1 MISFPLIN
9 LNYWSQRLEI
19 FCKAFWPT
27 MPTSIR
33 FDQNMGNIS
42 WKFLDRFFFISEC
55 VSYQSFKILEIL
67 GSTLE
72 DVKLNFNSYFDYF
85 SNFQCAMMKKKL
97 QHIKST
103 KEKWEGALGWNS
115 KALLAQ
121 ERFVCFQILIHVR
134 DSGASILWLRKES
147 FSAATLLFIKTFKL
161 ALTRKSLSLKVANCA
176 GFEFESEKIYLIFDK
191 IFWDQVWS
199 T

>member
-1 MISFPLIN
+1 MD
-9 LNYWSQRLEI
+9 W
-19 FCKAFWPT
+19 
-27 MPTSIR
+27 
-33 FDQNMGNIS
+33 
-42 WKFLDRFFFISEC
+42 FFFFFSEC

-103 KEKWEGALGWNS
+103 KEKWEGALSSWNS

-121 ERFVCFQILIHVR
+121 ERFVYFQILIHVC
-134 DSGASILWLRKES
+134 DSGAS
-147 FSAATLLFIKTFKL
+147 FSAATLLLIKTFKL

-191 IFWDQVWS
+191 IFWGQVWS